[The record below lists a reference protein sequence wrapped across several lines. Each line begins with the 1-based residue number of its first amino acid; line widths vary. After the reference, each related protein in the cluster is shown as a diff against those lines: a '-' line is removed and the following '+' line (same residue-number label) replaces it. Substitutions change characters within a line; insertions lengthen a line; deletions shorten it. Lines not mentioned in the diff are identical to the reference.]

1 MYEYICNNW
10 LEVLGTLVG
19 LVYIYQEIKASIYLW
34 ITGVIMPAIYCV
46 VYWQAGLYADVGI
59 QIYYIVA
66 AVYGLFVWK
75 FFRSKSGNTLRIKHL
90 PLKKYPSYIGLFVA
104 SYIIIAYIL
113 KSYTDSDVPF
123 LNALDTSLAVVG
135 IILLARK
142 YIEQW
147 IAWIIVDIICV
158 CLFVIKG
165 IYFTAALYALYS
177 VLAVYGYYVWK
188 RKMEANE

>member
-19 LVYIYQEIKASIYLW
+19 LVYIYQEIKASTYLW

>member
-158 CLFVIKG
+158 GLFVIKG